1 MKNPNLKATTLH
13 TILTSLVILA
23 IIILVGGF
31 YLAQD
36 ALRTKAASVNGSST
50 NSATNNTDKL
60 TLKQIEDQIT
70 AAKASSEKIS
80 SILASSQTYQTQV
93 ENDLKTYA
101 SANGVTIANLNL
113 SPTGIT
119 GPIVSGVSLNYV
131 TVTLKNPVSLNNL
144 LQFMQAID
152 SSLPKIQIVKLSM
165 TPTSDKNSV
174 TVSPINLEVFSN

>member
-1 MKNPNLKATTLH
+1 M
-13 TILTSLVILA
+13 
-23 IIILVGGF
+23 
-31 YLAQD
+31 
-36 ALRTKAASVNGSST
+36 
-50 NSATNNTDKL
+50 
-60 TLKQIEDQIT
+60 
-70 AAKASSEKIS
+70 
-80 SILASSQTYQTQV
+80 ASSQTYQTQV